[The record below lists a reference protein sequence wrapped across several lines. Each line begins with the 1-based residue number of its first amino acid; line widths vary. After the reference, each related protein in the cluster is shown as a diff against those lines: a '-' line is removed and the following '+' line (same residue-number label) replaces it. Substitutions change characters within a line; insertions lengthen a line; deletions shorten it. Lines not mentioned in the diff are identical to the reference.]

1 MHLKCKSEEDYKI
14 MTKIILFQAPVIRE
28 RRKFTDIMDE
38 EIEDEQKARI
48 SKYGA
53 DIYTLRRLKQEIGSR
68 PTAHVEAEAILES
81 RIDGQPPF
89 FREKPQ
95 KLPVEPDKPV
105 DLMCLAVGVPKPL
118 VQWFKLVLFL

>member
-1 MHLKCKSEEDYKI
+1 
-14 MTKIILFQAPVIRE
+14 LFQAPVIRE

-118 VQWFKLVLFL
+118 VQWFKLVFIFIGTYHR